1 MKMFNINVLTEDI
14 CNMIRKTL
22 FNIAIIKF
30 VYNKYKILLFFL
42 TIKLCYCNMLYNQNK
57 LQLLKKIN
65 IYC

>member
-42 TIKLCYCNMLYNQNK
+42 TIKLCYCNMLYN
-57 LQLLKKIN
+57 
-65 IYC
+65 

>member
-42 TIKLCYCNMLYNQNK
+42 TKKLCYCNMLCNQNK

-65 IYC
+65 TYC

>member
-22 FNIAIIKF
+22 FNIAIIKL

-42 TIKLCYCNMLYNQNK
+42 TKKLCYCNMLCN
-57 LQLLKKIN
+57 
-65 IYC
+65 